1 MQKFEF
7 VELNSFRYF
16 VLFVIMFFPMLC
28 NVPLGFGNGLT
39 TRMIDI
45 KMYCSLAFFLKML
58 TCVKHEVL

>member
-1 MQKFEF
+1 
-7 VELNSFRYF
+7 
-16 VLFVIMFFPMLC
+16 MFFPMLC